1 MDRQTAGTVHSVLT
15 PTPEAR
21 HRDCPPVCRNARLGV
36 AMPDTIY
43 DVIIIGGGPAGLS
56 AGIYAGRGL
65 LKTLIIERTKFGG
78 QTAITNEIDNYPG
91 ADLEETGPSLI
102 EKMVKQAE
110 RFGVDFVTD
119 DIISAELDG
128 DVKTLTG
135 KKSAYTAKTVII
147 ASGAF
152 PRLLGC
158 KGEQELTGKGVSYCA
173 TCDAAFFEELEVYVV
188 GGGDSAV
195 QEALFIGRFARKI
208 TIIQNLP
215 ELTAAKSLQQKVFD
229 DPKFSF
235 IYNSVVEELK
245 GDDGLLDT
253 IIIKNEKSGELT
265 ELLADPEDG
274 TFGLFVFIGLI
285 PRTETFAGKVD
296 MDSGYILT
304 DENMRTS
311 TAGVYAVGDCRV
323 KPLRQVVTAAADG
336 AIAAMDIEKYIN
348 E

>member
-1 MDRQTAGTVHSVLT
+1 MSENL
-15 PTPEAR
+15 
-21 HRDCPPVCRNARLGV
+21 
-36 AMPDTIY
+36 Y
-43 DVIIIGGGPAGLS
+43 DVIIIGGGPAGLT

-65 LKTLIIERTKFGG
+65 LKTLIIEKSKHGG
-78 QTAITNEIDNYPG
+78 QAATTNEIDNYPG

-102 EKMVKQAE
+102 AKMVKQAE
-110 RFGVDFVTD
+110 RFGVEFVTD
-119 DIISAELDG
+119 EVTDVELDG
-128 DVKTLTG
+128 EVKKLSG
-135 KKSAYTAKTVII
+135 SKGSYSAKTVII

-158 KGEQELTGKGVSYCA
+158 KGELEFTGKGVSYCA

-195 QEALFIGRFARKI
+195 QEALFIARFARKI

-215 ELTAAKSLQQKVFD
+215 ELTAAKSLQKKVFE

-235 IYNSVVEELK
+235 VYNSVVEEVK

-253 IIIKNEKSGELT
+253 IVIKNEQTGELT
-265 ELLADPEDG
+265 EFKADEEDG

-285 PRTETFAGKVD
+285 PSTGIFNGKVE
-296 MDSGYILT
+296 MDRGYFPT
-304 DENMRTS
+304 DENMRTNIP
-311 TAGVYAVGDCRV
+311 GVYAIGDCRI

-336 AIAAMDIEKYIN
+336 AIAAMDAEKLLA

>member
-1 MDRQTAGTVHSVLT
+1 MSDKL
-15 PTPEAR
+15 
-21 HRDCPPVCRNARLGV
+21 
-36 AMPDTIY
+36 Y
-43 DVIIIGGGPAGLS
+43 DVIIVGGGPAGLS

-65 LKTLIIERTKFGG
+65 LKTLIIEKGKHGG
-78 QTAITNEIDNYPG
+78 QAAITNEIDNYPG

-102 EKMVKQAE
+102 AKMVKQAE

-119 DIISAELDG
+119 EITDARLDE
-128 DVKTLTG
+128 DVKTLVG
-135 KKSAYTAKTVII
+135 SKGSYNAKTVII

-152 PRLLGC
+152 PRTLGC
-158 KGEQELTGKGVSYCA
+158 KGERELTGKGVSYCA

-195 QEALFIGRFARKI
+195 QEAMFIARFARKI

-215 ELTAAKSLQQKVFD
+215 ELTAAKSLQQKVLN

-235 IYNSVVEELK
+235 VYNSVVEELK

-253 IIIKNEKSGELT
+253 IVIKNEATGKLT
-265 ELLADPEDG
+265 EFKADEEDG

-285 PRTETFAGKVD
+285 PRTEVFFDKVE
-296 MDSGYILT
+296 MERGYIPT
-304 DENMRTS
+304 DENMRTNIK
-311 TAGVYAVGDCRV
+311 GIYAVGDCRI

-336 AIAAMDIEKYIN
+336 AIAAMDIERLLT

>member
-1 MDRQTAGTVHSVLT
+1 MSESL
-15 PTPEAR
+15 
-21 HRDCPPVCRNARLGV
+21 
-36 AMPDTIY
+36 Y

-65 LKTLIIERTKFGG
+65 LKTLIIEKTKHGG
-78 QTAITNEIDNYPG
+78 QAAITNEIDNYPG

-102 EKMVKQAE
+102 AKMVKQAE
-110 RFGVDFVTD
+110 RFAVEFATD
-119 DIISAELDG
+119 DITDVSLDEN
-128 DVKTLTG
+128 VKTLVGSKGT
-135 KKSAYTAKTVII
+135 YTAKTVII
-147 ASGAF
+147 ATGAF

-158 KGEQELTGKGVSYCA
+158 KGEKELTGKGVSYCA

-195 QEALFIGRFARKI
+195 QEALFIARFARKI

-215 ELTAAKSLQQKVFD
+215 ELTAAKSLQQKVLS

-235 IYNSVVEELK
+235 VYNSIVEELK
-245 GDDGLLDT
+245 GEEGLLDT
-253 IIIKNEKSGELT
+253 IIIKNEQTGELT
-265 ELLADPEDG
+265 EFKADEEDG

-285 PRTETFAGKVD
+285 PRTEIFNNKVA
-296 MDSGYILT
+296 MDRGYIPT
-304 DENMRTS
+304 DENMRTNIN
-311 TAGVYAVGDCRV
+311 GVYAIGDCRI

-336 AIAAMDIEKYIN
+336 AIAAMDIERLLS

>member
-1 MDRQTAGTVHSVLT
+1 MSENL
-15 PTPEAR
+15 
-21 HRDCPPVCRNARLGV
+21 
-36 AMPDTIY
+36 Y
-43 DVIIIGGGPAGLS
+43 DVIIVGGGPAGLS

-65 LKTLIIERTKFGG
+65 LKTLIIERAKHGG
-78 QTAITNEIDNYPG
+78 QAAITNEIDNYPG

-102 EKMVKQAE
+102 AKMFKQAE
-110 RFGVDFVTD
+110 RFGVEFVTD
-119 DIISAELDG
+119 DITDAALDG
-128 DVKTLTG
+128 EVKTLTSS
-135 KKSAYTAKTVII
+135 KNTYHAKTVII

-158 KGEQELTGKGVSYCA
+158 KGEHELTGKGVSYCA

-195 QEALFIGRFARKI
+195 QEALFISRFARKI

-215 ELTAAKSLQQKVFD
+215 ELTAAKSLQHKVLN

-245 GDDGLLDT
+245 GDEGLLDT
-253 IIIKNEKSGELT
+253 IIIKNEQTGELT
-265 ELLADPEDG
+265 ELKADEEDG

-285 PRTETFAGKVD
+285 PRTEIFNDKVE
-296 MDSGYILT
+296 MDRGYIPT
-304 DENMRTS
+304 DENMRTNVP
-311 TAGVYAVGDCRV
+311 GVYAIGDCRI

-336 AIAAMDIEKYIN
+336 AVAAMHIEKYLS

>member
-1 MDRQTAGTVHSVLT
+1 ML
-15 PTPEAR
+15 
-21 HRDCPPVCRNARLGV
+21 
-36 AMPDTIY
+36 Y

-65 LKTLIIERTKFGG
+65 LKTLIIERTKHGG
-78 QTAITNEIDNYPG
+78 QAAITNEIDNYPG

-102 EKMVKQAE
+102 AKMVKQAE
-110 RFGVDFVTD
+110 RFGVEFIAD
-119 DIISAELDG
+119 DITDAQLEG
-128 DVKTLTG
+128 NEKVLTG
-135 KKSAYTAKTVII
+135 DKGTYKAKTVII

-158 KGEQELTGKGVSYCA
+158 KGEKELTGKGVSYCA

-208 TIIQNLP
+208 TIIQNLS
-215 ELTAAKSLQQKVFD
+215 ELTAAKSLQKKVFD

-235 IYNSVVEELK
+235 VYDSVVEELK
-245 GDDGLLDT
+245 GEEGLLDT
-253 IIIKNEKSGELT
+253 IIIKNEKTGELT
-265 ELLADPEDG
+265 EFNADEEDG

-285 PRTETFAGKVD
+285 PRTEIFEGKVN
-296 MDSGYILT
+296 MDRGYFPT
-304 DENMRTS
+304 DENMRTNIP
-311 TAGVYAVGDCRV
+311 GVYAIGDCRI

-336 AIAAMDIEKYIN
+336 AIAAMDIEKLLS

>member
-1 MDRQTAGTVHSVLT
+1 MSDKL
-15 PTPEAR
+15 
-21 HRDCPPVCRNARLGV
+21 
-36 AMPDTIY
+36 Y

-65 LKTLIIERTKFGG
+65 LKTLIIERAKHGG
-78 QTAITNEIDNYPG
+78 QAVITNEIDNYPG

-102 EKMVKQAE
+102 EKMIKQAE
-110 RFGVDFVTD
+110 RFGVEFVTD
-119 DIISAELDG
+119 DITDAKLDK
-128 DVKTLTG
+128 DVKTLVGINGSYST
-135 KKSAYTAKTVII
+135 KTVII

-152 PRLLGC
+152 PRVIGC
-158 KGEQELTGKGVSYCA
+158 KGEKELTGKGVSYCA

-195 QEALFIGRFARKI
+195 QEALFIARFARKI

-215 ELTAAKSLQQKVFD
+215 ELTAAKSLQQKVLN

-235 IYNSVVEELK
+235 VYNSVVEELK

-253 IIIKNEKSGELT
+253 IIIKNEQTGELT
-265 ELLADPEDG
+265 EFNADPEDG

-285 PRTETFAGKVD
+285 PCTEIFIDKVE
-296 MDSGYILT
+296 MDRGYIPT
-304 DENMRTS
+304 DENMCTK
-311 TAGVYAVGDCRV
+311 TPGVYAIGDCRV

-336 AIAAMDIEKYIN
+336 AIAAMHIEKYIN

>member
-1 MDRQTAGTVHSVLT
+1 ML
-15 PTPEAR
+15 
-21 HRDCPPVCRNARLGV
+21 
-36 AMPDTIY
+36 Y

-65 LKTLIIERTKFGG
+65 LKTLIIEKGKHGG
-78 QTAITNEIDNYPG
+78 QAAITNEIDNYPG

-102 EKMVKQAE
+102 AKMVKQAE
-110 RFGVDFVTD
+110 RFGVDFITD
-119 DIISAELDG
+119 EITGAQLEG
-128 DVKTLTG
+128 DVKTLVG
-135 KKSAYTAKTVII
+135 SKGSYTAKTVII

-152 PRLLGC
+152 PRTLGC
-158 KGEQELTGKGVSYCA
+158 KGERELTGKGVSYCA

-195 QEALFIGRFARKI
+195 QEAMFIARFARKI

-215 ELTAAKSLQQKVFD
+215 ELTAAKSLQAKVLN

-235 IYNSVVEELK
+235 VYNSVVEELK
-245 GDDGLLDT
+245 GDEGLLDT
-253 IIIKNEKSGELT
+253 IIIKNEATGELT
-265 ELLADPEDG
+265 EFNADEEDG

-285 PRTETFAGKVD
+285 PRTDVFLNQVE
-296 MDSGYILT
+296 MDRGYIPT
-304 DENMRTS
+304 DENMRTNVK
-311 TAGVYAVGDCRV
+311 GVYAVGDCRI

-336 AIAAMDIEKYIN
+336 AIAAMDIERLLS

>member
-1 MDRQTAGTVHSVLT
+1 
-15 PTPEAR
+15 
-21 HRDCPPVCRNARLGV
+21 
-36 AMPDTIY
+36 MPDNIY

-65 LKTLIIERTKFGG
+65 LKTLIIERTKHGG
-78 QTAITNEIDNYPG
+78 QAAITNEIDNYPG

-102 EKMVKQAE
+102 AKMFKQAE
-110 RFGVDFVTD
+110 RFGVEFVTD
-119 DIISAELDG
+119 DITDAALDG
-128 DVKTLTG
+128 EVKTLTSS
-135 KKSAYTAKTVII
+135 KNTYHAKTVII

-158 KGEQELTGKGVSYCA
+158 KGEHELTGKGVSYCA

-195 QEALFIGRFARKI
+195 QEALFISRFARKI

-215 ELTAAKSLQQKVFD
+215 ELTAAKSLQHKVLN

-245 GDDGLLDT
+245 GDEGLLDT
-253 IIIKNEKSGELT
+253 IIIKDEQTGELT
-265 ELLADPEDG
+265 ELKADEEDG

-285 PRTETFAGKVD
+285 PRTEIFNDKVE
-296 MDSGYILT
+296 MDRGYIPT
-304 DENMRTS
+304 DENMRTNVP
-311 TAGVYAVGDCRV
+311 GVYAIGDCRI

-336 AIAAMDIEKYIN
+336 AVAAMHIEKYLS

>member
-1 MDRQTAGTVHSVLT
+1 MSDKL
-15 PTPEAR
+15 
-21 HRDCPPVCRNARLGV
+21 
-36 AMPDTIY
+36 Y

-65 LKTLIIERTKFGG
+65 LKTLLIEKSKHGG
-78 QTAITNEIDNYPG
+78 QTATTNEIDNYPG

-102 EKMVKQAE
+102 DKMYKQAE
-110 RFGVDFVTD
+110 RFGVEFVTD
-119 DIISAELDG
+119 EITDVQLEG
-128 DVKTLTG
+128 DVKTIEG
-135 KKSAYTAKTVII
+135 NKGSYSAKTVII
-147 ASGAF
+147 ATGAF

-158 KGEQELTGKGVSYCA
+158 KGELEFTGKGVSYCA

-195 QEALFIGRFARKI
+195 QEALFIARFARKI

-215 ELTAAKSLQQKVFD
+215 ELTAAKSLQKKVFE

-235 IYNSVVEELK
+235 VYNSVVEEVK
-245 GDDGLLDT
+245 GDEGLLDT
-253 IIIKNEKSGELT
+253 IIIKNEATGELT
-265 ELLADPEDG
+265 EFKADEEDG

-285 PRTETFAGKVD
+285 PSTEVFNDKVE
-296 MDSGYILT
+296 MDRGYFVT
-304 DENMRTS
+304 DENMRTNIP
-311 TAGVYAVGDCRV
+311 GVYAIGDCRV

-336 AIAAMDIEKYIN
+336 AIAAMDAERLLA